1 MTLLREIGAAPGVVI
16 VTLRLQ
22 SAEITIRQRQV
33 QFFLV
38 ERNSEEFSVILGI
51 LRNRSERFR
60 GSRCLQELMKFSVK
74 GWCKHS
80 VQPSLECRYSLR
92 FHARRNS
99 EH

>member
-1 MTLLREIGAAPGVVI
+1 MTLLLEIGAAPGVVI

-33 QFFLV
+33 QFFL

-60 GSRCLQELMKFSVK
+60 GSRCLQELMKFSAK